1 MGTGIRDQRLVIYPR
16 KQCSCMFPR
25 PSVVCLGSLQGCSMD
40 VERSGVNSEKTTP
53 IQFDQDRCG
62 VCEFVP
68 V

>member
-1 MGTGIRDQRLVIYPR
+1 
-16 KQCSCMFPR
+16 
-25 PSVVCLGSLQGCSMD
+25 MD